1 MKPGTPAAVKS
12 ASRVLD
18 LLERF
23 GESERPLSFLELS
36 RDLGIPKSSLFHLLA
51 DLTARGYVEHLADIS
66 RYRLGPTLGSLV
78 QRAGRKQSLAGLVAP
93 VLRRLNE
100 RLDETNAFYVLNDDR
115 IEVVA
120 TESGRQPLTYQ
131 MRAGDSAALY
141 TFSAGK
147 VALSFYSDAEL
158 RRYFAQVKRHPHTD
172 RTICDEPAIRR
183 QLKRIRATGFGHS
196 RGELARGVV
205 GTGRA
210 VTIDGV
216 LAGVLNIS
224 VPDARMDRPLLT
236 RIYGELKNT
245 AAELATI
252 LGRDGHH

>member
-1 MKPGTPAAVKS
+1 
-12 ASRVLD
+12 
-18 LLERF
+18 
-23 GESERPLSFLELS
+23 
-36 RDLGIPKSSLFHLLA
+36 
-51 DLTARGYVEHLADIS
+51 
-66 RYRLGPTLGSLV
+66 
-78 QRAGRKQSLAGLVAP
+78 
-93 VLRRLNE
+93 
-100 RLDETNAFYVLNDDR
+100 
-115 IEVVA
+115 
-120 TESGRQPLTYQ
+120 
-131 MRAGDSAALY
+131 
-141 TFSAGK
+141 
-147 VALSFYSDAEL
+147 L
-158 RRYFAQVKRHPHTD
+158 RRYFAQVKRHPHTN

-252 LGRDGHH
+252 LGRAGHH